1 MSENNKTILFV
12 FVAVVAAVVAWAAR
26 PRLPGVDETLDVIN
40 QPLFP
45 EFTNPLAVTSLEIVQ
60 FDEQSGEVKPFKV
73 AQVKDKDGK
82 PIGFG
87 IPSHENYPAD
97 AKDHLAE
104 AAASLIDLKVL
115 GLATQNPGDFY
126 TYGVV
131 DPLGKDAKPG
141 AVGVGTR
148 ITLRDK
154 DDKILL
160 NLIVGKEVPDRKDIR
175 YVRKV
180 DQDPVYEV
188 ALKTDKLSAN
198 FGDWIEKDLLKISTW
213 DIKGVQIYDYSVDAV
228 QGQLLQRGQIAL
240 EYNDSGDPRWK
251 MIEDKVFQPQ
261 TGQWVPQSMAPDEE
275 LNTQKLDDMK
285 YALGDL
291 KIVDVRR
298 KPAGLSANL
307 RNAGEVRKDRRSVE
321 SLAQRGFYVAR
332 VEGRE
337 ELLSSEGEIR
347 VVMKDGV
354 AYILRFGQI
363 AGTSSPAPKK
373 DDSKSKDDQQKS
385 AGVNRYLFVM
395 AEFNPDV
402 IEKPKLEPLP
412 PEPKPEEAKPEAKKE
427 EAKKESKDQG
437 AKTDSEKKDSEKK
450 DEKPDPKAERERI
463 QKENQK
469 KEEEY
474 KEKLKKAEER
484 VKELNARFA
493 DWYYVIADD
502 VYQKIHLGRKD
513 VVKKKEKKEEEKKD
527 GEHKDEKPAAPANSP
542 AELKEL
548 KDALPVPKPES
559 PKMEASKPEAPKP
572 EASKPEAPKP
582 EASKPEA
589 AKPEAPTPET
599 PKPETPKPE
608 AAKPEAA
615 KPEASKTESPT
626 PEASKPESPKPETPK
641 PEAPSAA
648 SEGVPAKK

>member
-26 PRLPGVDETLDVIN
+26 PKLPGFDETVDVIN

-82 PIGFG
+82 PAGFG

-104 AAASLIDLKVL
+104 AAASLLDLTVL

-148 ITLRDK
+148 VTLRDK
-154 DDKILL
+154 DDKVLL
-160 NLIVGKEVPDRKDIR
+160 ALIIGKEVPDRKDIR

-228 QGQLLQRGQIAL
+228 QGQLIQRGQIAL

-251 MIEDKVFQPQ
+251 LIEDKVFEQRD
-261 TGQWVPQSMAPDEE
+261 GKWVPQVMAPDEE

-291 KIVDVRR
+291 KIVDVQR

-307 RNAGEVRKDRRSVE
+307 RNAGEVRKDRRSIE

-354 AYILRFGQI
+354 AYVLRFGQI
-363 AGTSSPAPKK
+363 AGTSSPSPKK
-373 DDSKSKDDQQKS
+373 DDKGKTEDKEKS

-412 PEPKPEEAKPEAKKE
+412 PEPKPSQAKPEPKKE
-427 EAKKESKDQG
+427 EAKKAGQEDGSKKD
-437 AKTDSEKKDSEKK
+437 EKKT
-450 DEKPDPKAERERI
+450 EKPDPKAERERI

-474 KEKLKKAEER
+474 KEKLKKGEER

-502 VYQKIHLGRKD
+502 VYQKIHLSRKD

-527 GEHKDEKPAAPANSP
+527 GEHKDAKPAAPANSP

-548 KDALPVPKPES
+548 KDSLPVPKAES
-559 PKMEASKPEAPKP
+559 PKMEAPKAEAAKPEAPKAEAPKPEAPKP
-572 EASKPEAPKP
+572 ETPKAESPKPQTAKPEAPKP
-582 EASKPEA
+582 E
-589 AKPEAPTPET
+589 
-599 PKPETPKPE
+599 
-608 AAKPEAA
+608 
-615 KPEASKTESPT
+615 
-626 PEASKPESPKPETPK
+626 SPKAEAPK
-641 PEAPSAA
+641 PEAPKTESPSPGAGA
-648 SEGVPAKK
+648 PAKK

>member
-26 PRLPGVDETLDVIN
+26 PRLPGIDETVDILN

-82 PIGFG
+82 PAGFG

-104 AAASLIDLKVL
+104 AATSLLDLRVL

-131 DPLGKDAKPG
+131 DPLGKDARPG
-141 AVGVGTR
+141 AVGVGMR
-148 ITLRDK
+148 VTLRDK
-154 DDKILL
+154 DEKVLL
-160 NLIVGKEVPDRKDIR
+160 DLIIGKEVPDRKDIR

-228 QGQLLQRGQIAL
+228 QGQLIQRGQIAL

-251 MIEDKVFQPQ
+251 MLEDKVFQPRD
-261 TGQWVPQSMAPDEE
+261 GQWVSQGMAPDEE

-291 KIVDVRR
+291 KIVDVQR
-298 KPAGLSANL
+298 KPPGLSANL
-307 RNAGEVRKDRRSVE
+307 RNAGEVRKDRRSVD

-354 AYILRFGQI
+354 AYVLRFGQI
-363 AGTSSPAPKK
+363 AGTSSPSPKK
-373 DDSKSKDDQQKS
+373 EDGKDKDNQEKS

-412 PEPKPEEAKPEAKKE
+412 PEPEPSEAKSEPKKE
-427 EAKKESKDQG
+427 EDNKD
-437 AKTDSEKKDSEKK
+437 EKKDEPKESDKKEEKK

-469 KEEEY
+469 KEDEY
-474 KEKLKKAEER
+474 KEKLKKGEDR

-502 VYQKIHLGRKD
+502 VYQKIHLSRKD
-513 VVKKKEKKEEEKKD
+513 VVKKKEKKEEEKKED
-527 GEHKDEKPAAPANSP
+527 EHTEDKPAAPANSP

-548 KDALPVPKPES
+548 KDAVPAPKAES
-559 PKMEASKPEAPKP
+559 PQMEA
-572 EASKPEAPKP
+572 
-582 EASKPEA
+582 
-589 AKPEAPTPET
+589 
-599 PKPETPKPE
+599 PKPE
-608 AAKPEAA
+608 AAKPEPAKPETA
-615 KPEASKTESPT
+615 KPEA
-626 PEASKPESPKPETPK
+626 PKADVPK
-641 PEAPSAA
+641 PEAANPETSKPEAPQAEPPKPEPPKADASAPGNEA
-648 SEGVPAKK
+648 SPAKQ

>member
-1 MSENNKTILFV
+1 MSENNKTILFA

-26 PRLPGVDETLDVIN
+26 PKLPGFDETVDVLN

-60 FDEQSGEVKPFKV
+60 YDEQSGEVKPFKV

-82 PIGFG
+82 PAGFG

-104 AAASLIDLKVL
+104 AAASLMDLKVL

-131 DPLGKDAKPG
+131 DPMGKDVKPG
-141 AVGVGTR
+141 AVGVGMR
-148 ITLRDK
+148 VTLRDK
-154 DDKILL
+154 EDKVLL
-160 NLIVGKEVPDRKDIR
+160 ALIVGKEVPDRKDIR

-251 MIEDKVFQPQ
+251 ILEDKVYQQ
-261 TGQWVPQSMAPDEE
+261 RDGQWVSQTMAPDEE

-291 KIVDVRR
+291 KIVDVQR

-347 VVMKDGV
+347 VIMKDGV
-354 AYILRFGQI
+354 AYVLRFGQI

-373 DDSKSKDDQQKS
+373 DSAKDKDDHQKS

-412 PEPKPEEAKPEAKKE
+412 PEPKPGETKPEPKKE
-427 EAKKESKDQG
+427 EAKKD
-437 AKTDSEKKDSEKK
+437 EKKDGASKEPEKK
-450 DEKPDPKAERERI
+450 DEKKEEKKGEKPDPKAERERI

-474 KEKLKKAEER
+474 KEKLKKGEER

-502 VYQKIHLGRKD
+502 VYQKIHLSRKD

-527 GEHKDEKPAAPANSP
+527 GERKEEKPAAPANSP

-548 KDALPVPKPES
+548 KDAVPAPKAES
-559 PKMEASKPEAPKP
+559 PKMEAPKPEAPKP
-572 EASKPEAPKP
+572 EAPKPEAP
-582 EASKPEA
+582 KPEA
-589 AKPEAPTPET
+589 AKPEAP
-599 PKPETPKPE
+599 
-608 AAKPEAA
+608 
-615 KPEASKTESPT
+615 
-626 PEASKPESPKPETPK
+626 K
-641 PEAPSAA
+641 PEAPKAEA
-648 SEGVPAKK
+648 SKAGVPAPASQTAPAKK